1 MLSLAASKSKKP
13 SAQLP
18 DPNIRL
24 GFGEAAARRSF
35 FFACGILANVY
46 FCEGFRMPAAHG
58 DATYTGGRRPKAS
71 KGGNR
76 DRGRWGGAARALW
89 RFERDCCRG

>member
-13 SAQLP
+13 SAQPP

-35 FFACGILANVY
+35 FFACGI
-46 FCEGFRMPAAHG
+46 
-58 DATYTGGRRPKAS
+58 RR
-71 KGGNR
+71 
-76 DRGRWGGAARALW
+76 DALW
-89 RFERDCCRG
+89 WADCCFRGATDMHR

>member
-1 MLSLAASKSKKP
+1 MSEDDPVLLP
-13 SAQLP
+13 S
-18 DPNIRL
+18 NSRRL
-24 GFGEAAARRSF
+24 VVEFRS
-35 FFACGILANVY
+35 
-46 FCEGFRMPAAHG
+46 CEGFRMPAAHG
-58 DATYTGGRRPKAS
+58 GATNTGGRRPKAS